1 MSTPFKTKTRHT
13 GRAVAAQV
21 LVLVSLFTFGYGQ
34 ELTGRAIMEQALQ
47 QSSWDDMQADMQL
60 ILRTARG
67 EKRFREVAFY
77 SKDTEEDLS
86 QMLMRFLS
94 PADVKGTGFLTL
106 ETADDDEERYLYLP
120 ALRRVKKIA
129 ASGSGGNFMSSDYTY
144 YDIGEPKLDDWTYE
158 LLGEEARGG
167 RVYYKLECKPANREI
182 QDDTGYG
189 MIVRWVDQENY
200 RIPYSEIYD
209 RALKRWKTLDILA
222 YARIRDTDFA
232 SVMIMRDLESG
243 HSSEIRF
250 DNIRVDQGLPD
261 DFFTVRY
268 LQRGR

>member
-1 MSTPFKTKTRHT
+1 MTKVSTYSKRILPTLILMLLAIT
-13 GRAVAAQV
+13 
-21 LVLVSLFTFGYGQ
+21 TFGYGQ
-34 ELTGRAIMEQALQ
+34 ELTGREIMERALQ

-67 EKRFREVAFY
+67 EERFREVAFY
-77 SKDTEEDLS
+77 SKDNEEDLS
-86 QMLMRFLS
+86 RMLMRFLS

-106 ETADDDEERYLYLP
+106 ETSDDDEERYLYLP

-129 ASGSGGNFMSSDYTY
+129 TSGSGGNFMSSDYTY
-144 YDIGEPKLDDWTYE
+144 YDIGEPKIDDWTYE
-158 LLGEEARGG
+158 LAGEEQRGE
-167 RVYYKLECKPANREI
+167 RMYYKLECKPVSLQVR
-182 QDDTGYG
+182 QDTGYG
-189 MIVRWVDQENY
+189 LIVRWVDKENY
-200 RIPYSEIYD
+200 RIPYSELYD
-209 RALKRWKTLDILA
+209 LGPNKWKTLDILA
-222 YARIRDTDFA
+222 YAKIGDTDFA

-250 DNIRVDQGLPD
+250 DNIRVDQGIPD

>member
-1 MSTPFKTKTRHT
+1 MNRQSKFNV
-13 GRAVAAQV
+13 GRAMTILIPV
-21 LVLVSLFTFGYGQ
+21 LMGILKFGYGQ
-34 ELTGRAIMEQALQ
+34 ELTGQAIMERALQ

-67 EKRFREVAFY
+67 EERFREVAFY
-77 SKDTEEDLS
+77 SKDTEDDLS
-86 QMLMRFLS
+86 RMLMRFVS

-106 ETADDDEERYLYLP
+106 ETSADDEERYLYLP
-120 ALRRVKKIA
+120 ALRRVRKIA
-129 ASGSGGNFMSSDYTY
+129 TSGSGGNFMSSDYTY

-158 LLGEEARGG
+158 LMGEETRGK
-167 RVYYKLECKPANREI
+167 RTYYKLECKPVTMRIAS
-182 QDDTGYG
+182 DTGYG
-189 MIVRWVDQENY
+189 MIVRWVDKQNY

-209 RALKRWKTLDILA
+209 IGLKKWKTLDILA
-222 YARIRDTDFA
+222 YAKIGDTDFA

-250 DNIRVDQGLPD
+250 DNIRVDQGIPD

>member
-1 MSTPFKTKTRHT
+1 MSRRSNISNRALLALITVMT
-13 GRAVAAQV
+13 GI
-21 LVLVSLFTFGYGQ
+21 LTFGYGQ

-67 EKRFREVAFY
+67 EERFREVAFY

-86 QMLMRFLS
+86 RMLMRFVS

-106 ETADDDEERYLYLP
+106 ETSADDEERYLYLA
-120 ALRRVKKIA
+120 ALRRVRKIA
-129 ASGSGGNFMSSDYTY
+129 TSGSGGNFMSSDYTY
-144 YDIGEPKLDDWTYE
+144 YDIGEPKLEDWTYE
-158 LLGEEARGG
+158 LLGEEVRGE
-167 RVYYKLECKPANREI
+167 RMYYKLECKPVSLQIR
-182 QDDTGYG
+182 QDTGYG
-189 MIVRWVDQENY
+189 MIVRWVDKENY
-200 RIPYSEIYD
+200 RIPYSELYD
-209 RALKRWKTLDILA
+209 LGLKKWKTLDILA
-222 YARIRDTDFA
+222 YAKIGDTDFA

-250 DNIRVDQGLPD
+250 DNIRVDQGIPD

>member
-1 MSTPFKTKTRHT
+1 MSTSFINKTRHP
-13 GRAVAAQV
+13 GWAVPALV
-21 LVLVSLFTFGYGQ
+21 LVLVSIFTFGYGQ
-34 ELTGRAIMEQALQ
+34 ELTGRAIMELALQ
-47 QSSWDDMQADMQL
+47 QSAWDDMQSDMQL

-67 EKRFREVAFY
+67 EERFREVAFY
-77 SKDTEEDLS
+77 SKDTEDDLS
-86 QMLMRFLS
+86 RMLMRFLS

-106 ETADDDEERYLYLP
+106 ETSDDDEERYLYLP

-158 LLGEEARGG
+158 LVGDEVRGD
-167 RVYYKLECKPANREI
+167 RLYYKLECKPVSMKIRS
-182 QDDTGYG
+182 DTGYG

-209 RALKRWKTLDILA
+209 IGLKKWKTLDILE
-222 YARIRDTDFA
+222 YAQIGDTDFA

-250 DNIRVDQGLPD
+250 DHIRVDQGLPD

-268 LQRGR
+268 LQGGR